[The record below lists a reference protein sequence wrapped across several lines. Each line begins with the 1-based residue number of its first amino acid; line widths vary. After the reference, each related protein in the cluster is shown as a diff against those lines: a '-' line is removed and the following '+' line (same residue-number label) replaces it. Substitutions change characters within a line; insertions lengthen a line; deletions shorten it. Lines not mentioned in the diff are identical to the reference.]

1 MGGKIDT
8 SSKTLLVYNTIDTS
22 PGQSGSPIISKKLK
36 IIGIHTTGGG
46 GYNWGT
52 KFTIEIL
59 QWVAQIIDEQIV
71 DGCSSYLIK
80 TIEKI
85 FSPTPRQSLI
95 FNFATAEKGKD
106 EIYDC
111 GHEFPKYSKWSL
123 LYEMEKDY
131 LSKRTIYF
139 RNALENCTTTSLG
152 LEDWFFYKEK

>member
-71 DGCSSYLIK
+71 NGCSSYPMNHNSIGALGNVF
-80 TIEKI
+80 KI
-85 FSPTPRQSLI
+85 ITNEMYREF
-95 FNFATAEKGKD
+95 
-106 EIYDC
+106 EI
-111 GHEFPKYSKWSL
+111 PKYSKWSL

-131 LSKRTIYF
+131 LSNKTIF
-139 RNALENCTTTSLG
+139 FGNALENCTTTSQARQG
-152 LEDWFFYKEK
+152 LEDWFFYKDK